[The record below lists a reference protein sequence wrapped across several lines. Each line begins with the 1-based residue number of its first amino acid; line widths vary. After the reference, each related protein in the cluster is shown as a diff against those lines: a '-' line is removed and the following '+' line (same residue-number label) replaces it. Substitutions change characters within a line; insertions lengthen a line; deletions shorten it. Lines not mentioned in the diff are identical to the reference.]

1 MYNGEGYAQ
10 EKNNIQHSLK
20 EREEL
25 QIITPDISMLPV
37 VHCVSKYKEEE
48 QRKPIEGSDS
58 FGASADF
65 ESHLHT
71 ALGDGIPLPVDI
83 QMAFEP
89 RFADFSNV

>member
-20 EREEL
+20 EGEEL

-37 VHCVSKYKEEE
+37 VHCVSKDKEEE
-48 QRKPIEGSDS
+48 QRKPILNNESSDS

-65 ESHLHT
+65 ESHSL
-71 ALGDGIPLPVDI
+71 
-83 QMAFEP
+83 
-89 RFADFSNV
+89 